1 MPGTPPSKRPGE
13 RSDGGQMFTGVP
25 LFEKYGQKFTG
36 ELLMYRGQHK
46 YLRGTVFTR
55 RNNFINF
62 SPGFV
67 SLKPGFHL

>member
-1 MPGTPPSKRPGE
+1 
-13 RSDGGQMFTGVP
+13 
-25 LFEKYGQKFTG
+25 
-36 ELLMYRGQHK
+36 MYRGQHS

-67 SLKPGFHL
+67 SLKPGFHLKPKILCSCSTTTLRCSDRKNGME